1 MLFCGQHPY
10 AQRNGL
16 EMLRDEMEAHSFP
29 YTVDD
34 SENERIPYG
43 GYDKIWDAL
52 TPTLKDM
59 FVRAFKDGELFD
71 SLEWACALREYREK
85 LMAFEYPNAEVYRVF
100 PYFVKEVE
108 APAKRTGKMSIRE
121 AVMNMNSAEMSS
133 QYTSQM
139 PSSHVADQ
147 KKRPEV
153 NHPSFKGTLQ
163 PPSERAIKPANGN
176 ASQASALVNRMNAIS
191 ANKEKQ
197 AAEEASSQSKQ
208 KDSDQPT

>member
-1 MLFCGQHPY
+1 MIDCLISILVFSMLFCGQHPY

-16 EMLRDEMEAHSFP
+16 EMLRDEMEVHSFP

-52 TPTLKDM
+52 TPTLKEM

-71 SLEWACALREYREK
+71 SLEWACALREYRDE
-85 LMAFEYPNAEVYRVF
+85 LVAFKYPNAEVYRVF

-108 APAKRTGKMSIRE
+108 APAKRSGKMSIRE

-139 PSSHVADQ
+139 PSSHVTEQ
-147 KKRPEV
+147 KKVPVV
-153 NHPSFKGTLQ
+153 NQPSFKGSAQ
-163 PPSERAIKPANGN
+163 APS
-176 ASQASALVNRMNAIS
+176 
-191 ANKEKQ
+191 
-197 AAEEASSQSKQ
+197 
-208 KDSDQPT
+208 D

>member
-1 MLFCGQHPY
+1 M
-10 AQRNGL
+10 
-16 EMLRDEMEAHSFP
+16 
-29 YTVDD
+29 
-34 SENERIPYG
+34 
-43 GYDKIWDAL
+43 
-52 TPTLKDM
+52 
-59 FVRAFKDGELFD
+59 
-71 SLEWACALREYREK
+71 
-85 LMAFEYPNAEVYRVF
+85 
-100 PYFVKEVE
+100 KEVE

-208 KDSDQPT
+208 KDSDQPTGFGRFFHKKN